1 MEMTNVLFDALK
13 NEKFAEKIA
22 QRIMQ
27 IIGSG
32 ELRPSDVLP
41 SEREL
46 ANSFQVSRAVVREAL
61 GMLAVRGLVTIHQ
74 GKPTLVSDV
83 SQWNTLD
90 PKVLLLLRNAST
102 FHELMELRV
111 MVEPEAAALAAER
124 ATAEEIAN
132 LYPLLDPSHNVSME
146 KHVEADTAFHHGI
159 VRATH
164 NAVLLI
170 VMSSVND
177 LLRENRRLTFQ
188 APGMIAEAASWHQV
202 ILDALA
208 RHDAEG
214 ARQAM
219 LSHLKQVDE
228 ALEAFEQTHPGMDNS
243 AWFPELV

>member
-111 MVEPEAAALAAER
+111 PKRLPTCIPCLTLHITSLWKNTSKRIRHSIMVLSVLPTTPYCSSSCLPSMTCCVK
-124 ATAEEIAN
+124 TAG
-132 LYPLLDPSHNVSME
+132 LPS
-146 KHVEADTAFHHGI
+146 
-159 VRATH
+159 R
-164 NAVLLI
+164 
-170 VMSSVND
+170 
-177 LLRENRRLTFQ
+177 LR
-188 APGMIAEAASWHQV
+188 G
-202 ILDALA
+202 
-208 RHDAEG
+208 
-214 ARQAM
+214 
-219 LSHLKQVDE
+219 
-228 ALEAFEQTHPGMDNS
+228 
-243 AWFPELV
+243 